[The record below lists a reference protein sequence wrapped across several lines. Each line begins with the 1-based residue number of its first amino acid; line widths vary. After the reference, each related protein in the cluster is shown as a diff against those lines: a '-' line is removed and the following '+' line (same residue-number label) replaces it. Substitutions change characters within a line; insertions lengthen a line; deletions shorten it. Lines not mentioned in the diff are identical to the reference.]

1 VRRFFTESDRL
12 EAFSDGVIAVIITIM
27 VLELRPPSSTSLSA
41 LFDDW
46 PTFAAYALS
55 FTYVGI
61 YWNNHHHM
69 LRATRGIDGRA
80 MWTNLYLLFW
90 LSLVPFATAWLGRNP
105 TATGPT
111 AVYGAVLLMNAVA
124 YTQLQRALLIV
135 NGPDAP
141 FAQAVKADVKGY
153 GSIVLYVLALVFA
166 FFVPRLSDV
175 LFVVVAIV
183 WFVPDRRFEPLIRIK
198 DERE

>member
-90 LSLVPFATAWLGRNP
+90 LSLVPFATAWMGRNP

-111 AVYGAVLLMNAVA
+111 AVYAIVLLMNAIA
-124 YTQLQRALLIV
+124 YSLLQRALLIV

-141 FAQAVKADVKGY
+141 FAKAVKTDVKGY
-153 GSIVLYVLALVFA
+153 GSIVLYVLALAFA
-166 FFVPRLSDV
+166 FFAPLVSDI